1 MVDMKVNNSAYK
13 KLQSLEEYAGQELED
28 KLYAIAN
35 DAVRTTLTSTSNK
48 GKIGAVDSGA
58 YLESFSFALG
68 SGRPRRKVYRGNQKS
83 FNPEQLALQNLLSD
97 IKRVDLMSSTRITL
111 RNGSPYARKVEYN
124 YGYRIFAKLRR
135 KHG

>member
-68 SGRPRRKVYRGNQKS
+68 SGRPRRKVYRGDQKS

-111 RNGSPYARKVEYN
+111 RNGSPYASKVEYN

>member
-13 KLQSLEEYAGQELED
+13 KLQSLDEYAGQELED

-68 SGRPRRKVYRGNQKS
+68 SGRPRRRVYKGSQKS
-83 FNPEQLALQNLLSD
+83 FNPEQTALQNLLFD
-97 IKRVDLMSSTRITL
+97 IKKVDLMSSTRITL

>member
-1 MVDMKVNNSAYK
+1 MVDMNVNNSAYK

-68 SGRPRRKVYRGNQKS
+68 SGRPRRKVYRGDQKS

>member
-1 MVDMKVNNSAYK
+1 MVDMKVNKSAYK
-13 KLQSLEEYAGQELED
+13 KLQSLEEYAGQELEN

-48 GKIGAVDSGA
+48 GKIGAVDSGG

-68 SGRPRRKVYRGNQKS
+68 SGRPRRKVYKGNSKS
-83 FNPEQLALQNLLSD
+83 FNPEQTALKNLLFD
-97 IKRVDLMSSTRITL
+97 IQKVDLMSSTRITL

-135 KHG
+135 RHG

>member
-68 SGRPRRKVYRGNQKS
+68 SGRPRRKVYKGNSKS
-83 FNPEQLALQNLLSD
+83 FDPAQYALKNLLSD

>member
-1 MVDMKVNNSAYK
+1 MVNMKVNNSAYK

>member
-13 KLQSLEEYAGQELED
+13 KLQSLEDYAGQELED

-48 GKIGAVDSGA
+48 GKMGAVDSGG

-68 SGRPRRKVYRGNQKS
+68 SGRPRRKVYRGNSKS
-83 FNPEQLALQNLLSD
+83 FNPAQYALTNLLSD

>member
-111 RNGSPYARKVEYN
+111 RNGSPYASKVEYN

>member
-1 MVDMKVNNSAYK
+1 MVDMRVNNSAYK

>member
-1 MVDMKVNNSAYK
+1 MVDMKVNNSTYK

-35 DAVRTTLTSTSNK
+35 DAVRTALTSTSNK

-68 SGRPRRKVYRGNQKS
+68 PGRPRRRVYKGSQKS
-83 FNPEQLALQNLLSD
+83 FNPEQTALQNLLFD
-97 IKRVDLMSSTRITL
+97 IKKVDLMSSTRITL

>member
-1 MVDMKVNNSAYK
+1 MVDMRVNKSAYK
-13 KLQSLEEYAGQELED
+13 KLESLEEYAGQELED

-35 DAVRTTLTSTSNK
+35 AAVRITLTSTRNK
-48 GKIGAVDSGA
+48 GNIGAVDSGA

-68 SGRPRRKVYRGNQKS
+68 AGRPRRRVYKGNSKS
-83 FNPEQLALQNLLSD
+83 FDPAQYAFKNLLSD

>member
-68 SGRPRRKVYRGNQKS
+68 SGRPRRKVYKGNSKS
-83 FNPEQLALQNLLSD
+83 FNPEQTALQNLLFD
-97 IKRVDLMSSTRITL
+97 IKKVDLMSSTRITL

>member
-1 MVDMKVNNSAYK
+1 MVDMKVNNSTYK

-35 DAVRTTLTSTSNK
+35 DAVRTALTSTSNK

-68 SGRPRRKVYRGNQKS
+68 PGRPRRRVYKGSQKS
-83 FNPEQLALQNLLSD
+83 FNPEQTALQNLLFD

>member
-68 SGRPRRKVYRGNQKS
+68 SGRPRRRVYRGNQKS